1 MTVQEYARA
10 GPAGGALRD
19 REASRRVNRVGGK
32 VFHLGE
38 AGAARWCFHLQPGRG
53 GYDSFVLNQS
63 SIYDGEIA
71 GGAKVPEVCEDGG
84 RRRGEKGSDT

>member
-1 MTVQEYARA
+1 MTVQEYARV
-10 GPAGGALRD
+10 GSAGGAFRD

-32 VFHLGE
+32 LFHLGE
-38 AGAARWCFHLQPGRG
+38 AGAARWCLHLQSGRG

-63 SIYDGEIA
+63 SIYDGETA